1 MAKISIEINDTN
13 FDIGA
18 FVSAFAR
25 DSKVTVNIF
34 TSEDEIKQSDNLSID
49 KEGEIVIED
58 ALPELTEQ
66 QLLNK
71 LAKMPNKSMEQT
83 LYAEKLYKENKITWI
98 KIGKALGIRGDSIY
112 RRVQA
117 VHKKLDEKGRG
128 KKNPT
133 MGSATKVKKAKPK
146 PKPKKPDVPSLSEKD
161 IIETVYA
168 VIRGDTKGMHFST
181 RISSVL
187 IDSYSEK
194 YENNKKLVDFK
205 SSINSRID
213 DAMNKIALVLG
224 PTACMVSQSRDH
236 AGHKTV
242 QLMVYTKNIPTH
254 VALTKELKKLGLL

>member
-13 FDIGA
+13 FDIGT
-18 FVSAFAR
+18 FVSAFASS
-25 DSKVTVNIF
+25 SKVTVNIF
-34 TSEDEIKQSDNLSID
+34 TSEDELKQSDNLSID
-49 KEGEIVIED
+49 KKGEIVIED

-66 QLLNK
+66 QLLSK
-71 LAKMPNKSMEQT
+71 LARMPNKSMEQT

-117 VHKKLDEKGRG
+117 VHKKLDEKGRE

-181 RISSVL
+181 RISGVL

-205 SSINSRID
+205 SSINGRID

-242 QLMVYTKNIPTH
+242 QLMVYNKNIPTH
-254 VALTKELKKLGLL
+254 MALTKELKKLGLL